1 MQQLY
6 PQCIDIFRDNPKMV
20 RTPSKGV
27 MSGNVWKGGEIHFVN
42 FFHPLTGHCEQWTA
56 PPDKSLICVVPVNP
70 EELG

>member
-27 MSGNVWKGGEIHFVN
+27 MSGNVWKGGEIHFVS
-42 FFHPLTGHCEQWTA
+42 FFIH
-56 PPDKSLICVVPVNP
+56 SLVTVSN
-70 EELG
+70 ELLLPIRV